1 MNWYRWF
8 VVSEEGHIKD
18 VNSLYTSSLNPTTEK
33 GFNCVSSAEKALK
46 NWKKENKPNVPE
58 SVALIKVY

>member
-8 VVSEEGHIKD
+8 VVTKEGHIKD
-18 VNSLYTSSLNPTTEK
+18 VNSLYVPLNPTTEK
-33 GFNCVSSAEKALK
+33 GFDSVISAENALK
-46 NWKKENKPNVPE
+46 AWKKKNKPNVPE